1 MATKSGKQDR
11 LWLGGQGERRFVGWL
26 LLVGWLMGQAKLE
39 AEAAAAAATR
49 LSSSLCLRLPARI
62 TVLDGGGRASQR
74 KPTQRGWEPESA
86 WAFSLPVPID
96 PTLAYALPIFSLF
109 QFFLALTGQPF
120 FFVCLSSLP
129 TKVGDCIWTDSV
141 QQQQTDSFS
150 YLYRWTFSDPESFL
164 RFMAD
169 LWHSNSSNKLV

>member
-74 KPTQRGWEPESA
+74 KPTQANATRLGTRISLGLLTASA
-86 WAFSLPVPID
+86 NRSDPSVRFANFFSLPILSRVD
-96 PTLAYALPIFSLF
+96 WPT
-109 QFFLALTGQPF
+109 F
-120 FFVCLSSLP
+120 FFCVPLFP
-129 TKVGDCIWTDSV
+129 
-141 QQQQTDSFS
+141 
-150 YLYRWTFSDPESFL
+150 
-164 RFMAD
+164 AD
-169 LWHSNSSNKLV
+169 